1 MDANKVLTYLENC
14 SKINLNEVL
23 QEIDMQER
31 RQILK
36 QHNFQIW
43 KATNGKWYTY
53 IPDETKG
60 RILKKRST
68 EKDLEDFLVDFYREK
83 QNNPMVSEVF
93 SEWINRKLT
102 FNEISKGSAD
112 RYAQILNVFL

>member
-60 RILKKRST
+60 RILKKRT
-68 EKDLEDFLVDFYREK
+68 TD
-83 QNNPMVSEVF
+83 
-93 SEWINRKLT
+93 
-102 FNEISKGSAD
+102 
-112 RYAQILNVFL
+112 